1 MEASGRLSQWQA
13 MLNLSNGRLKLNA
26 LLLPRMNS
34 TGFVELFGLFKRQEW
49 AEVFR
54 SQPLNPDE
62 VRKIKAQAEQDLD
75 LLQKQIQ
82 SLVGAHGAKA
92 YDKAGELLTEARRLT
107 QLIQSLK

>member
-1 MEASGRLSQWQA
+1 MS
-13 MLNLSNGRLKLNA
+13 
-26 LLLPRMNS
+26 S
-34 TGFVELFGLFKRQEW
+34 TGFVELSGLSRKREW
-49 AEVFR
+49 VEVFR
-54 SQPLNPDE
+54 KKPLNPDD
-62 VRKIKAQAEQDLD
+62 VRNIKAQAEQDLD